1 MGTGGYTKE
10 QEEFYQNMMEEIGG
24 HEDFGKRNPVDIGI
38 DCGYAEEDVMEMIRM
53 IQMYQSDVQN
63 DGVGEAEIYYFMLR
77 KQKRRYIVSVNI
89 NDWSIEIVKE
99 LGEMEID
106 VNTYEIAYDT
116 FVWTLEDNKKVIFWE
131 NFRTRESGK
140 ILLDFDLE
148 GQILLLEDGVVV
160 KKGSWGSDDEIIK
173 LGFDR
178 SVKSVKAPSRG
189 LGHLL
194 VGENRIYSILVS
206 WGSGYIYS
214 IGKDLEGEF
223 QKECESDS
231 SSNNLSE
238 VSEQIELYEAGID
251 NGKPFAYTLYER
263 WNDLKLFSLDT
274 GKRTVKEILTLEG
287 FQRTYRRLKYGCRDY
302 TTEHYQLLGDNIY
315 SKDNEKEPGGGFG
328 FLGNDDSVCEFP
340 RVNSHQGVAV
350 YTKDIFIDII
360 GLEES
365 DETAIIKIDM
375 QNEREAVIL
384 PLQFSSK

>member
-140 ILLDFDLE
+140 IL
-148 GQILLLEDGVVV
+148 
-160 KKGSWGSDDEIIK
+160 
-173 LGFDR
+173 DR
-178 SVKSVKAPSRG
+178 KSV
-189 LGHLL
+189 
-194 VGENRIYSILVS
+194 V
-206 WGSGYIYS
+206 
-214 IGKDLEGEF
+214 
-223 QKECESDS
+223 
-231 SSNNLSE
+231 
-238 VSEQIELYEAGID
+238 
-251 NGKPFAYTLYER
+251 
-263 WNDLKLFSLDT
+263 
-274 GKRTVKEILTLEG
+274 
-287 FQRTYRRLKYGCRDY
+287 
-302 TTEHYQLLGDNIY
+302 
-315 SKDNEKEPGGGFG
+315 
-328 FLGNDDSVCEFP
+328 
-340 RVNSHQGVAV
+340 
-350 YTKDIFIDII
+350 
-360 GLEES
+360 
-365 DETAIIKIDM
+365 
-375 QNEREAVIL
+375 
-384 PLQFSSK
+384 